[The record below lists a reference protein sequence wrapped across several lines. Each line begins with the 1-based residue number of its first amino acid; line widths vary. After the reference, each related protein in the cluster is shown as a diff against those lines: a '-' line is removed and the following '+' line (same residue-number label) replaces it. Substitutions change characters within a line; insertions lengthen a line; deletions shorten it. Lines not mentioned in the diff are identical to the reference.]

1 MSADGQQCINL
12 NERYYITYD
21 GQNVDF
27 NDTAYS
33 LGLNNTYCYSY
44 DSQSCRKDY
53 GPDCDLAT
61 GDKCSK
67 DSNDGVSLLNGTYCL
82 TLDN

>member
-1 MSADGQQCINL
+1 L

-21 GQNVDF
+21 GENVEF

-44 DSQSCRKDY
+44 DGFSC
-53 GPDCDLAT
+53 
-61 GDKCSK
+61 S
-67 DSNDGVSLLNGTYCL
+67 
-82 TLDN
+82 